1 MQSILIKRTRYFSLR
16 RAFFALVYGQKKKRK
31 YSIHKSRHRKYQ
43 RCIFYSFVLSLFHLC
58 FFAGLSIPHSTIPI
72 VWKLYLY
79 TQLFSIKIKY
89 PFVSFSF
96 VIVLCDLY
104 LIEVVVKGATD
115 LMGMHVM
122 VNRSSCCRCSIIFHV
137 LGIKCKQ
144 NGN

>member
-1 MQSILIKRTRYFSLR
+1 MQSILIKRTRYFFSSSRILR
-16 RAFFALVYGQKKKRK
+16 ALVYGQMKKRK
-31 YSIHKSRHRKYQ
+31 YSIHKSRRRKYQ

-58 FFAGLSIPHSTIPI
+58 FFAGLSIPHSAAIPI
-72 VWKLYLY
+72 VWKWYLY

-115 LMGMHVM
+115 LMGHACDGEPIQLLPMLHNIPCVGHQM
-122 VNRSSCCRCSIIFHV
+122 
-137 LGIKCKQ
+137 
-144 NGN
+144 